1 MVAHAF
7 NPALTRQ
14 KLVDVYKIEY
24 KETHVLKKKKR
35 TDFSQKQTKPQKTK
49 HPTNEKNIPE
59 AGEIGCLVNYL
70 PYKLEELSL

>member
-24 KETHVLKKKKR
+24 KETHVLKKKKEQI
-35 TDFSQKQTKPQKTK
+35 FHKNKQNLKKQNTLQMKR
-49 HPTNEKNIPE
+49 IF
-59 AGEIGCLVNYL
+59 L
-70 PYKLEELSL
+70 KLGR